1 MRVIYERVEHDK
13 LNLAASRSFYRKA
26 GDYMVSST
34 KRKINSGIRPANA
47 PLTTA
52 VKKGSR
58 TLRDRGQL
66 YASIAAKT
74 TNRFA
79 AVGTNHIAA
88 RTNHFGATIRAKKKW
103 LLIPA
108 SYETR
113 RMQRKFGNRPKDCIE
128 GMRRAG
134 YNVWFHKSVVLAKT
148 GKGKPFVLYI
158 LKKKVVIPARPFLT
172 IDKTDRSVIARIYD
186 RERKAAS
193 KGGV

>member
-1 MRVIYERVEHDK
+1 MRIIYERVEHDK
-13 LNLAASRSFYRKA
+13 LNLPASRSFYRKA

-52 VKKGSR
+52 VKEGSR

-66 YASIAAKT
+66 YGSITRKT
-74 TNRFA
+74 TNQFA
-79 AVGTNHIAA
+79 AVGTNVAHAK
-88 RTNHFGATIRAKKKW
+88 TMHFGATIRAKKKW

-108 SYETR
+108 SPETR
-113 RMQRKFGNRPKDCIE
+113 KMQNRFGKRPKDCIE

-134 YNVWFHKSVVLAKT
+134 YDVWFHGRAVLAKE
-148 GKGKPFVLYI
+148 GRGKPYVLYI

-193 KGGV
+193 KGA